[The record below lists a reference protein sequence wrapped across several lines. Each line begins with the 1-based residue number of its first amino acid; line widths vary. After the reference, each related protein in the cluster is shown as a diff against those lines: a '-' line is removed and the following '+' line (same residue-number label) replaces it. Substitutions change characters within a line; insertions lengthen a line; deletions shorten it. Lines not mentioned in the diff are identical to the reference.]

1 MNLLRK
7 VFNKIPKQIKNK
19 YFITIFLFFIWI
31 IFIDD
36 YNIIKQQKLKQ
47 RNLDLKNQKNNLQK
61 KITNDSIL
69 EYNLKNDKETQ
80 IRVAREKYHMSEP
93 DEQIYIMEK
102 KESE

>member
-7 VFNKIPKQIKNK
+7 VFDKIPNQIKNK
-19 YFITIFLFFIWI
+19 YFITIFLFSIWI
-31 IFIDD
+31 IFFDD

-47 RNLDLKNQKNNLQK
+47 RNLDLETQKNNLQK

-80 IRVAREKYHMSEP
+80 IRVAREKYYMSEA
-93 DEQIYIMEK
+93 DEQIYILEK
-102 KESE
+102 K

>member
-7 VFNKIPKQIKNK
+7 LFDKIPNQIKNK
-19 YFITIFLFFIWI
+19 YFITIFLFSIWI
-31 IFIDD
+31 IFFDD

-47 RNLDLKNQKNNLQK
+47 RNLELENLKKDLKE
-61 KITNDSIL
+61 KISNDSTL

-80 IRVAREKYHMSEP
+80 IRVAREKYHMTKP
-93 DEQIYIMEK
+93 NEQVFILEK

>member
-7 VFNKIPKQIKNK
+7 VFDKIPNQIKNK
-19 YFITIFLFFIWI
+19 YFITIFLFSIWI

-47 RNLDLKNQKNNLQK
+47 RNSDLEKQKNDLQK
-61 KITNDSIL
+61 KISNDSIF

-80 IRVAREKYHMSEP
+80 IRAAREKYHMSRLN
-93 DEQIYIMEK
+93 EQIYIMEK

>member
-7 VFNKIPKQIKNK
+7 VLDKIPNQIKNK
-19 YFITIFLFFIWI
+19 YFVTIFLFSIWI
-31 IFIDD
+31 IFFDD

-47 RNLDLKNQKNNLQK
+47 RNLDLETQKNNLQK

-80 IRVAREKYHMSEP
+80 IRVAREKYYMSEA
-93 DEQIYIMEK
+93 DEQIYILEK
-102 KESE
+102 K

>member
-7 VFNKIPKQIKNK
+7 VLDKIPNQIKNK
-19 YFITIFLFFIWI
+19 YFVTIFLFSIWI
-31 IFIDD
+31 IFFDD

-47 RNLDLKNQKNNLQK
+47 RNLDLETQKNNLQK

-80 IRVAREKYHMSEP
+80 IRVAREKYHMTKP
-93 DEQIYIMEK
+93 NEQVFILEK